1 MNWSFITVC
10 STLSMYDQA
19 VGEEPKEN
27 GGQQKKY
34 ISNKITEELL
44 QRNQI
49 ILFGLKEIEFMNYK

>member
-1 MNWSFITVC
+1 MTCTTRYSSIMNELVIYNGVQ
-10 STLSMYDQA
+10 YVIDQV

-34 ISNKITEELL
+34 ISNKIIEELL

-49 ILFGLKEIEFMNYK
+49 ILFGL

>member
-34 ISNKITEELL
+34 ISNKIIEELL

-49 ILFGLKEIEFMNYK
+49 ILFGL